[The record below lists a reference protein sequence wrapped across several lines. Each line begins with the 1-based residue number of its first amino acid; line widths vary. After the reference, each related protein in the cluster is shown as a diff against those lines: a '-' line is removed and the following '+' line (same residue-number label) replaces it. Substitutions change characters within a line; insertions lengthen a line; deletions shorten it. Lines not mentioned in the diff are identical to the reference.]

1 MWHGA
6 SWNSMLWGVY
16 YAMLLLIEK
25 NRLLK
30 IFEKMWKPLSFVLSH
45 VYTIF
50 ITVFGFAIFY
60 FDRDL
65 LKNLGYLFGI
75 GCSDVTD
82 IFTNSVIM
90 DNIILLAA
98 AVILSA
104 PVVPFVWNKLKNRE
118 LISYPAERI
127 LKTVTA
133 AVFIAASTVRLV
145 GNSYSAF
152 LYFRF

>member
-1 MWHGA
+1 M
-6 SWNSMLWGVY
+6 S
-16 YAMLLLIEK
+16 
-25 NRLLK
+25 
-30 IFEKMWKPLSFVLSH
+30 KPLSFVLSH
-45 VYTIF
+45 IYTIF

-60 FDRDL
+60 FDHDL

-90 DNIILLAA
+90 DNIILLAV

-104 PVVPFVWNKLKNRE
+104 PVVPFIWNKLKNRE
-118 LISYPAERI
+118 LISYPTERI